1 MVNSQN
7 QRVSAPYGDV
17 FFVNTPYL
25 DRVSNTLY
33 LEQKQRQAK
42 LAQDAAALNDEFSK
56 NAANI
61 RDADVP
67 ELTKKWSDYK
77 NAWVNLQKTKGN
89 APDRIQREMD
99 LMRSKADMYS
109 LVNRSKEGKVIEEED
124 AKDYLKNPDRYQNN
138 ARDILSFRR
147 KIPITHPE
155 YDGLRE
161 GAYWRLGTTD
171 FSKDFNSAVGKVG
184 LIGKSEP
191 VPTSNG
197 LEWQTSS
204 YRGIPNTAPQ
214 IAETFLKSVVGSQ
227 KTSDLVK
234 EHPELTDPATLQAID
249 EKYNELINSDLY
261 KKAYKGKQIEFP
273 KWMEETPHGKVAMYL
288 AKQAVLNN
296 PVTEEKDKPYANYEA
311 QQRQKNA
318 EWNRR
323 NSLTFRQSMEKIAAN
338 KVAGKPVEDTGYI
351 SDNVADEVGE
361 TVEMNDGT
369 TKRVI
374 DVTNID
380 PERLKIINGAGDPK
394 KLEFG
399 VAPIQMYDSK
409 LKKNRLVY
417 YQDQETGDWI
427 GKDGQKISREAAKD
441 RYVNKY
447 SPTAFK
453 SKTNTQAQEKKAG
466 VANQS
471 SGNAKTIS
479 TSRLKGLVGTK
490 GYEGYSLQEIIDY
503 YKSNGYKVD

>member
-1 MVNSQN
+1 MNPNTKIQAPFGDIFYPNTSATDRLSQ
-7 QRVSAPYGDV
+7 R
-17 FFVNTPYL
+17 
-25 DRVSNTLY
+25 LY
-33 LEQKQRQAK
+33 IEQKQREARNEQMN
-42 LAQDAAALNDEFSK
+42 AALDNEFSK
-56 NAANI
+56 NLSGIRDVDVPDLTRLYNDWKTANI
-61 RDADVP
+61 NSMKQRDGVNPEQQMDLLRKKAAVYSLLSRSKSVKEYEDNVAKNGFSKPDLMEDDWQQRLYQSRHTPVSDNNGIHDYDYSYKGDNYTDAATDMQKAYGTKKVIQNQSKAYPDATDKYRINIPQYEVSGATPTDVMNYYLNRMADRKAQKHYLYELRNLPQDELVKTQNEFNSIPDDHWELLGIKKP
-67 ELTKKWSDYK
+67 ELAFKNDDDISHVIATYK
-77 NAWVNLQKTKGN
+77 AMKYAIGNMPKEISPLSRVN
-89 APDRIQREMD
+89 E
-99 LMRSKADMYS
+99 S
-109 LVNRSKEGKVIEEED
+109 LV
-124 AKDYLKNPDRYQNN
+124 
-138 ARDILSFRR
+138 
-147 KIPITHPE
+147 
-155 YDGLRE
+155 
-161 GAYWRLGTTD
+161 
-171 FSKDFNSAVGKVG
+171 
-184 LIGKSEP
+184 
-191 VPTSNG
+191 
-197 LEWQTSS
+197 
-204 YRGIPNTAPQ
+204 
-214 IAETFLKSVVGSQ
+214 
-227 KTSDLVK
+227 TSDRNK
-234 EHPELTDPATLQAID
+234 
-249 EKYNELINSDLY
+249 
-261 KKAYKGKQIEFP
+261 
-273 KWMEETPHGKVAMYL
+273 
-288 AKQAVLNN
+288 
-296 PVTEEKDKPYANYEA
+296 
-311 QQRQKNA
+311 